1 MWKFRCTGWNGR
13 LHRPSLHRP
22 SLPRDRGPWSQSD
35 AWTICPPGP
44 VVELHIGHPSVI
56 TAPDAQVSGGLWPRM
71 TGVVDEHPV
80 ANIPIAPESSTAS
93 VQRSIELTPWFSP
106 ETALLRSM
114 QKSQRVPNGS
124 RSTALQP
131 MLSAMRIS
139 LITVIGRSNSESCKI
154 PTNPRRNEQE
164 EWMVLRKRVVRNT
177 VQRLFSTSASS
188 NDVRRKCLRIQ
199 SL

>member
-22 SLPRDRGPWSQSD
+22 SLPRDRGPWSQLD

-44 VVELHIGHPSVI
+44 VVELHIGQPSVI

-80 ANIPIAPESSTAS
+80 AKIPIAPESRTAS

-106 ETALLRSM
+106 ETAPLRSM
-114 QKSQRVPNGS
+114 QKSQRVP
-124 RSTALQP
+124 TTTPATTLQS
-131 MLSAMRIS
+131 LISAMRIS
-139 LITVIGRSNSESCKI
+139 LITVIGRSNVESCKI
-154 PTNPRRNEQE
+154 PTNPQRNNEE

-177 VQRLFSTSASS
+177 VQR
-188 NDVRRKCLRIQ
+188 
-199 SL
+199 